1 MDAKD
6 YIINEVL
13 RDARRFMVPIY
24 QRQYQWGKKR
34 LEPLWEDIVG
44 KADEFLQGNS
54 KFMHYMGA
62 LILAPTGDA
71 NKFAITPSIQVVDG
85 QQRLTTFQLFLAAI
99 REQAQ
104 RFGVPDIDQ
113 AVQGY
118 LFNIPKSQD
127 TDPNVQFKMAPTPS
141 DRKLFWTIIESG
153 RDGAKALLP
162 NAFYLNGGLKKGSAP
177 PALFAYEFFLEKI
190 STYARFGV
198 ADVAEIA
205 GEEPT
210 NNQQLIGERLNALIN
225 AVLSRMK
232 LVVIELGEADDAQ
245 VIFETLNSQAEPLL
259 AMDLVRN
266 NIFHRAER
274 QGASVEELHRDLWQ
288 PFETQFWK
296 DPAPRARPVRPRIEH
311 FLSHALTAQT
321 GAATS
326 MRELYAEY
334 RAFARPQGKE
344 RFASVSD
351 ELRALTQFVAAYETL
366 EGVKGDDADL
376 AWAGQKLAAWEVTT
390 AYPVMFQIAVDVGD
404 AAERRSMYEI
414 LYSYIV
420 RRAVCF
426 LGAKN
431 LNNVFQRVVANFL
444 REGVRTETLAR
455 VLLEQSG
462 TAGRFPS
469 DEDFSTAIKE
479 NQVYGRL
486 NNPRLGDILWE
497 LEIACRSNKT
507 EKLDRP
513 KTTWIEHVMP
523 QSWSSNWPLP
533 DGDELPLYSA
543 DPEVSDLVSQRH
555 RLVDT
560 LGNLTLVTDLLNISM
575 GNKDFAAKKKKL
587 AKYSLLCLN
596 QWITSQ
602 DTWTERE
609 IRERGNLLSELAVKR
624 WVRPRLSTAD

>member
-6 YIINEVL
+6 YIVNEVL

-71 NKFAITPSIQVVDG
+71 NKFAVTPSIQVVDG

-99 REQAQ
+99 RELAI
-104 RFGVPDIDQ
+104 RLEIPDIDQ

-127 TDPNVQFKMAPTPS
+127 TDPHAKFKLAPTPS
-141 DRKLFWTIIESG
+141 DRQLFWKIIEEG

-162 NAFYLNGGLKKGSAP
+162 NAFYYNGNLKKGSAP
-177 PALFAYEFFLEKI
+177 PALVAYEYLLDKASAYIRYGVPDI
-190 STYARFGV
+190 SETG
-198 ADVAEIA
+198 

-210 NNQQLIGERLNALIN
+210 EDKSLMGERLNALVN
-225 AVLSRMK
+225 ALLSRMK

-274 QGASVEELHRDLWQ
+274 QGASVEDLHRDLWQ
-288 PFETQFWK
+288 PFESHFWK
-296 DPAPRARPVRPRIEH
+296 EPAPRARPVRPRIEH
-311 FLSHALTAQT
+311 FLAHALTAQT

-334 RAFARPQGKE
+334 RSFAKPQGRE
-344 RFASVSD
+344 RFESVAE
-351 ELRALTQFVAAYETL
+351 ELRALTQFVPAYTTL
-366 EGVKGDDADL
+366 EGINSEDRDL
-376 AWAGQKLAAWEVTT
+376 SWIGQKLAAWEVTT
-390 AYPVMFQIAVDVGD
+390 AYPVLFQITVSVADP
-404 AAERRSMYEI
+404 EMRREMYEI
-414 LYSYIV
+414 LYSYVV
-420 RRAVCF
+420 RRAICF

-431 LNNVFQRVVANFL
+431 LNNVFQRIVASFL
-444 REGVRTETLAR
+444 RDGVQPETLAR
-455 VLLEQSG
+455 GLLDLSG

-469 DEDFSTAIKE
+469 DEEFVTAIKE

-486 NNPRLGDILWE
+486 NNPRLGDVLWE
-497 LEIACRSNKT
+497 LEIACRSTRT
-507 EKLDRP
+507 EKLERP
-513 KTTWIEHVMP
+513 ESTWIEHIMP
-523 QSWSSNWPLP
+523 RSWSANWPLP
-533 DGDELPLYSA
+533 DGSELPRYSA

-560 LGNLTLVTDLLNISM
+560 LGNLTLVTDILNIAM
-575 GNKDFAAKKKKL
+575 GNEGFETKKQEL
-587 AKYSLLCLN
+587 AKHSLLCLN
-596 QWITSQ
+596 QEITAKES
-602 DTWTERE
+602 WTETE
-609 IRERGNLLSELAVKR
+609 IRERANLLAGLATDR
-624 WVRPRLSTAD
+624 WQRPIV